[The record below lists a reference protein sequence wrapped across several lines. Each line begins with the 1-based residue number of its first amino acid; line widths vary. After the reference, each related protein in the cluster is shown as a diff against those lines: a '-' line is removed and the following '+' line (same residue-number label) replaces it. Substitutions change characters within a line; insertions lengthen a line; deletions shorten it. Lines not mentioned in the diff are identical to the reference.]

1 MNSTAGVADL
11 ALIIPELILL
21 VTALALILLAPRIR
35 RGPAA
40 AVGTVLAALAA
51 ALASAWVLPSD
62 TVTGFGGMITQD
74 GYSGFFKILIA
85 AALALAA
92 LLSVRGSEDDEDED
106 EAPRGEYHALLLLAS
121 IGMMLAVSTV
131 DLLTLY
137 LGLEL
142 MTICSYILVGIHVQ
156 RPTSNEAAIK
166 YFLVASFASALLL
179 YGISL
184 TYGFAGSTG
193 FSTVASALSAHDPG
207 RSPLVVVAIVLVLG
221 GLAFK
226 IAAVPF
232 HSWAPDAYQG
242 ASAPVAAFLAAGS
255 KAAGLAA
262 LGRVT
267 FVAYGSAAEVLSV
280 LLAGLAALSIVVGSI
295 TLLAQTD
302 MKRLLAYSS
311 IAHAGYAILGLI
323 AGTPAGISAT
333 MTYAFFYVF
342 MTLGAFGVVI
352 ALGKRGATLDG
363 YKGLAAQHPV
373 AAALMLLFLLSLT
386 GLPPTAGFVA
396 KFVVILS
403 AVRAGHMVLAVLAV
417 ACSVISAFVYM
428 RVAVY
433 MFMREPEEPAPSRWP
448 VAVSAALA
456 VAALVTLIGGISPAS
471 LMSWAVAPGMQAI
484 PQ

>member
-1 MNSTAGVADL
+1 
-11 ALIIPELILL
+11 
-21 VTALALILLAPRIR
+21 
-35 RGPAA
+35 
-40 AVGTVLAALAA
+40 
-51 ALASAWVLPSD
+51 
-62 TVTGFGGMITQD
+62 MIVQD
-74 GYSGFFKILIA
+74 GYSRFFKILIA
-85 AALALAA
+85 ASLALAA
-92 LLSVRGSEDDEDED
+92 LLSVHKEEDD

-121 IGMMLAVSTV
+121 TGMMLAVSTV

-142 MTICSYILVGIHVQ
+142 MTICSYILVGINVH
-156 RPTSNEAAIK
+156 RPRSNEAAIK
-166 YFLVASFASALLL
+166 YFLVVSFASALLL

-184 TYGFAGSTG
+184 TYGFTG
-193 FSTVASALSAHDPG
+193 GTDFGTVASSLSETGNGPG
-207 RSPLVVVAIVLVLG
+207 SSPLLVVAILLVVG

-267 FVAYGSAAEVLSV
+267 MVAYGSAAELLPV

-295 TLLAQTD
+295 TLLAQAD

-311 IAHAGYAILGLI
+311 IAHAGYAILGLV
-323 AGTPAGISAT
+323 AGTPEGTSAT

-352 ALGKRGATLDG
+352 ALGKRGETLDG
-363 YKGLAAQHPV
+363 YRGLASQRPV

-403 AVRAGHMVLAVLAV
+403 AVRAGHMLLAVLAV
-417 ACSVISAFVYM
+417 VCSVISEIDTVG
-428 RVAVY
+428 RIHAV
-433 MFMREPEEPAPSRWP
+433 
-448 VAVSAALA
+448 VGVQQG
-456 VAALVTLIGGISPAS
+456 VAAGRQPLGQRIRWIHDEGGQHRDTDGARRT
-471 LMSWAVAPGMQAI
+471 AP
-484 PQ
+484 